1 MHICVLLLYDCL
13 LYVCVL
19 LFYVCVLLLSAAC
32 MRVVGCLSAAYTRAV
47 VCLCTAAVCHIYARC
62 CMFIC
67 CLFVSLLYVCLL
79 HVCVLLLYVCFLPL
93 SVASVCRL
101 GVDFVYW
108 CAGNILRL
116 LAAAVATFRLYIS
129 SITVLV
135 STSYYELGQI

>member
-1 MHICVLLLYDCL
+1 
-13 LYVCVL
+13 
-19 LFYVCVLLLSAAC
+19 
-32 MRVVGCLSAAYTRAV
+32 MRVVGCLSTAYTRAA

-67 CLFVSLLYVCLL
+67 CLFVSLLYVG
-79 HVCVLLLYVCFLPL
+79 FLPL

-108 CAGNILRL
+108 CAGNVLRL

-129 SITVLV
+129 PITVLV